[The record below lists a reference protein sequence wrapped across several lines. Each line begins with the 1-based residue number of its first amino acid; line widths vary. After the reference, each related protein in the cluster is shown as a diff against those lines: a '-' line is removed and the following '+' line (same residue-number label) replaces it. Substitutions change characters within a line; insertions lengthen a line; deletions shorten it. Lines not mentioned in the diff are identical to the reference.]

1 MTMKQLLLVQFVGVM
16 MLSSC
21 TTYGVR
27 KELSDIESYIMERP
41 DSALTM
47 LEAMDRNDL
56 EQERDKARHALLHAM
71 ALDKN
76 YIDVS
81 DDSIAQ
87 VAVDYYSKHGLE
99 KYKARSFYYLGI
111 AYYYQK
117 NYAKAIL
124 EFTKAEQAAIKS
136 DSLYLGMSLLAQA
149 DAYSHTYNDAE
160 ELKCLNRANDV
171 FENLG
176 AEYYRTVVQLSLARL
191 YGNIDRYEEA
201 DCIYDSLLARGELY
215 HNLKPEILVN
225 KAFMK
230 MKQSDPKF
238 ADALLL
244 YDELDKS
251 YACRYMALKDY
262 WSWAYALHL
271 SGNKIK
277 SENLVKRLSEVDTS
291 VVASFWKYRIYR
303 SDNDYENALRYLEKS
318 TRQHNSAV
326 DSLLRQSLSSAQ
338 RDYFRSQAEIS
349 EYRLAIKTMWI
360 VIILAVSLLAIS
372 LISVIV
378 HRRIRIEQEEKEKI
392 LQYIDEINRQ
402 FNIPVAGD
410 AKSLKAKFIALYKS
424 RFETLGVLCNQYF
437 AHEGYEGAERLM
449 YKRVWSLIEDI
460 RNDKVRREKFEKLL
474 DEELNGIMSNL
485 RTEMPKLNEQDYAL
499 FSYII
504 SGFDLSAISRLL
516 DMSLNNVYAH
526 KRRLR
531 VKIEKKQPPHA
542 LQYLE
547 MMC

>member
-1 MTMKQLLLVQFVGVM
+1 MKQLLLVQFVGVM
-16 MLSSC
+16 MISSC

-117 NYAKAIL
+117 NYTKAIL

-160 ELKCLNRANDV
+160 RLTSLQKSLSVYNELQRESSVDIVNFRLSQTYSNMNRYDLADS
-171 FENLG
+171 L
-176 AEYYRTVVQLSLARL
+176 YRSLLEKEQLSEDLR
-191 YGNIDRYEEA
+191 IDVIVSY
-201 DCIYDSLLARGELY
+201 
-215 HNLKPEILVN
+215 
-225 KAFMK
+225 AFMK
-230 MKQSDPKF
+230 MSLVNPEYHE
-238 ADALLL
+238 ALRLYSLL
-244 YDELDKS
+244 EEQYDLKYMS
-251 YACRYMALKDY
+251 YVDY
-262 WSWAYALHL
+262 WSWAYCLLL
-271 SGNKIK
+271 SGNKDK
-277 SENLVKRLSEVDTS
+277 SDDLIRQLSEVDSS
-291 VVASFWKYRIYR
+291 VDASYWKYCIARENR
-303 SDNDYENALRYLEKS
+303 DYESAFRHLENASRQQNELVRY
-318 TRQHNSAV
+318 
-326 DSLLRQSLSSAQ
+326 SLNRSLSSVQ

-360 VIILAVSLLAIS
+360 VMILAVSLLAIS
-372 LISVIV
+372 LISVLV

-410 AKSLKAKFIALYKS
+410 TKSLKAKFIALYKS

-474 DEELNGIMSNL
+474 DDELNGIMSNF
-485 RTEMPKLNEQDYAL
+485 RTEMPKLSEQDYAL